1 MKNKKALKGEHGYL
15 GYQKKKV
22 IIVTIIY
29 YVISLAVFAL
39 GYYSTH
45 TKANLLTVVA
55 VLGLLPASKS
65 TVSAIMYIR
74 TPKYSEDTFKTISS
88 CVKSLPAV
96 YDLYLTSYQKNYPIN
111 CFVAKDSNLMGYT
124 EFSDV
129 DVSGCEEHIKGI
141 LAQNSIKNVNL
152 KIFTDKKKFMER
164 INQLQDM
171 ENSSKDLHLLELMLD
186 ISL

>member
-1 MKNKKALKGEHGYL
+1 MKNEKVLKGEHGYL
-15 GYQKKKV
+15 IYQRKKV
-22 IIVTIIY
+22 IIITIIY

-65 TVSAIMYIR
+65 TVSAIMYLK
-74 TPKYSEDTFKTISS
+74 TPKYSDDTYNTICS
-88 CVKSLPAV
+88 CVKALPAV

-111 CFVAKDSNLMGYT
+111 CFVARDNNLMGYT
-124 EFSDV
+124 EFQNFE
-129 DVSGCEEHIKGI
+129 VSNCEEHIKGI
-141 LAQNSIKNVNL
+141 LSQNGIKNVNL

-171 ENSSKDLHLLELMLD
+171 ENSSKDSQLLELMLN

>member
-1 MKNKKALKGEHGYL
+1 MKDKKALKGEHGYL
-15 GYQKKKV
+15 VYQKKKV
-22 IIVTIIY
+22 IIITIIY
-29 YVISLAVFAL
+29 YVISLAVFAI

-65 TVSAIMYIR
+65 TVSAIMYIK
-74 TPKYSEDTFKTISS
+74 TPKYNEDTYKTICS

-111 CFVAKDSNLMGYT
+111 CFVAKGSNLMGYT
-124 EFSDV
+124 EFANV
-129 DVSGCEEHIKGI
+129 DVPSCEEHIKGI

-152 KIFTDKKKFMER
+152 KIFTDKRKFIER

-171 ENSSKDLHLLELMLD
+171 ETSKKDSQLLELMLD